1 MDKIILNYY
10 FFKKVIDK
18 LDDNIKSNLR
28 YDEDLLLNL
37 SNFKSSPLFFDIY
50 KLKNDRKYNMYEN
63 FHSELFDEFLIE
75 CAINLE
81 KENSYKKLLLFYGML
96 AHHVLESHIDPYLNA
111 LKSDDY
117 DIRYAENMIDYYYSK
132 KLELDIIK
140 KPLNDKFP
148 QAFLY
153 LDYMDELIHNPMI
166 KVFKLMSS
174 KNYFKKCYKKLRR
187 FYSSSKMSLIKR
199 MNYPLWDLFRK
210 NKIKAKS
217 FYYRD
222 DIDTKLLNMEKNEY
236 QIGENT
242 YNYSLDEVIN
252 IALDDVLERI
262 NAFNLYLFETN
273 DKKLRKLYNIDELKK
288 M

>member
-96 AHHVLESHIDPYLNA
+96 THHVLESQIDPYLNA

-140 KPLNDKFP
+140 KPLNDKLP

-187 FYSSSKMSLIKR
+187 FYSSSKMSLT
-199 MNYPLWDLFRK
+199 L
-210 NKIKAKS
+210 
-217 FYYRD
+217 
-222 DIDTKLLNMEKNEY
+222 
-236 QIGENT
+236 
-242 YNYSLDEVIN
+242 
-252 IALDDVLERI
+252 
-262 NAFNLYLFETN
+262 
-273 DKKLRKLYNIDELKK
+273 
-288 M
+288 